1 MKLNEFIKSSQID
14 EGLLSS
20 FAKGVGIPTTLTGT
34 ESINKKFVQ
43 DFVSRTR
50 NKLNRMP
57 NLTSDQLPEILS
69 AITTSELKNS
79 NFTTNQAG
87 QTSIKKAID
96 TVQKNYSD
104 PNKYLQALTLLGNQ
118 VYALQKASPVTPTA
132 LATPVTPTALATPV
146 TPTAPATPVTPTA
159 PATPV
164 TPTAPATPVTP
175 TAGSLSGW
183 KAGATSMS
191 QNPEQVRKTKLAT
204 NAATAQANMNRPV
217 VAPANVRAT
226 PAERA
231 AALAAARAKRTVTP
245 ESKQKIVKKWG
256 EE

>member
-118 VYALQKASPVTPTA
+118 VYALQKASPIVPTTPANPT
-132 LATPVTPTALATPV
+132 TPAVPTV
-146 TPTAPATPVTPTA
+146 
-159 PATPV
+159 
-164 TPTAPATPVTP
+164 
-175 TAGSLSGW
+175 GSLSGW

-191 QNPEQVRKTKLAT
+191 QNPEQVRKTKLAA
-204 NAATAQANMNRPV
+204 NAAAAQANMNRPV
-217 VAPANVRAT
+217 AAPANVRAT

-231 AALAAARAKRTVTP
+231 AAIAAARAKRTVTP

-256 EE
+256 EK